1 MHVISMKQL
10 SKFWQ
15 RYPDAE
21 IPLRAWYKVASKAK
35 WKTIEDVH
43 RTYPQADF
51 AGPDHTVFNI
61 RGGNYR
67 LVVKI
72 EYAFALIYVEHVLTH
87 TEYDKDKWK

>member
-15 RYPDAE
+15 RYPDAD
-21 IPLRAWYKVASKAK
+21 IPLRALYKVASKAK
-35 WKTIEDVH
+35 WKMIEDVH
-43 RTYPQADF
+43 QTYPQADF
-51 AGPDHTVFNI
+51 VWPHHTVFNF

-72 EYAFALIYVEHVLTH
+72 EYDFQLIYVEHVLTH
-87 TEYDKDKWK
+87 TEHDKDKWK